1 MGSKNHQ
8 GRLENLDPPDQLAQ
22 KSQRDGLDDLDHLGV
37 KDVGES
43 ASFLGIETV
52 LILSK
57 KRGVTLV

>member
-1 MGSKNHQ
+1 VGSKDHQ
-8 GRLENLDPPDQLAQ
+8 GRLESLENPPDQLAQ
-22 KSQRDGLDDLDHLGV
+22 KGQRGDLDHLGV

-57 KRGVTLV
+57 KKGVALV